1 MPLVRSWK
9 VTAKLYMDASKIQT
23 IRVRSNTARKA
34 RVRAEEEFRKLYPTV
49 GSMVTVLSVEEDDFS
64 E

>member
-1 MPLVRSWK
+1 MPLVRNWK
-9 VTAKLYMDASKIQT
+9 VTAKLYMDASNIQT

-49 GSMVTVLSVEEDDFS
+49 GNMVTVLSVEEDDFS